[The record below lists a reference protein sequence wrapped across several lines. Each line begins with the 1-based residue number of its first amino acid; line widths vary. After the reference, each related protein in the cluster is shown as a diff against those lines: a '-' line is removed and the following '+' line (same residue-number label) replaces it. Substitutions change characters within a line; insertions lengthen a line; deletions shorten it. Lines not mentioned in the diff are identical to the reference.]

1 MKELLL
7 ELKRIAKQKTYTI
20 GKLYVDGV
28 YLCDTLEDRCI
39 DWTKQKKVKGQTA
52 IPEGRYQVKLTLSPR
67 FKRLL
72 PELIDVP
79 NYENIRIHSGN
90 TEVDTM
96 GCPLLGENKVKGM
109 VINSRP
115 YEKKLVEILNKHKGE
130 IFIEI
135 S

>member
-1 MKELLL
+1 MLL

-20 GKLYVDGV
+20 GKLFVDGV

-39 DWTKQKKVKGQTA
+39 DWTKQKKVKHQTA
-52 IPEGRYQVKLTLSPR
+52 IPEGEYAVKLTLSPR

-72 PELIDVP
+72 PELMDVP

-90 TEVDTM
+90 SEVDTS
-96 GCPLLGENKVKGM
+96 GCPLLGENKEKGK
-109 VINSRP
+109 VLNSRH
-115 YEKKLVEILNKHKGE
+115 YEKKLVELLNRHKGP
-130 IFIEI
+130 IKIII

>member
-1 MKELLL
+1 MLL

-20 GKLYVDGV
+20 GRLFVDGV

-39 DWTKQKKVKGQTA
+39 DWTKQKKVKHQTA
-52 IPEGRYQVKLTLSPR
+52 IPEGEYVVKLTLSPR

-72 PELIDVP
+72 PELMDVP

-90 TEVDTM
+90 SEVDTS
-96 GCPLLGENKVKGM
+96 GCPLLGENREKGKVL
-109 VINSRP
+109 NSRY
-115 YEKKLVEILNKHKGE
+115 YEKKLVELLNRHKGQ
-130 IFIEI
+130 IKIII